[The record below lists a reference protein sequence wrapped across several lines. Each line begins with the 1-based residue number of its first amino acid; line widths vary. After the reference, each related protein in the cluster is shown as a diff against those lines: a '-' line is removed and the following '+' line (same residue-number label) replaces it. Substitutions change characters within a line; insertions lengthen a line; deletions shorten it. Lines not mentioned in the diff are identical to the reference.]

1 MPGLNIPEEGKR
13 ACLWAEEESISQDSN
28 NVHLAEQWMQNVL
41 DAEPDVAATLAHL
54 QPFMEREEVPLREVV
69 FCGCGEP
76 LIRLDHVLEI
86 SRVLK
91 RQGVRIRVNTNG
103 HAPLIHGLEV
113 VDRLKGVVDAVSI
126 SLNAQDALTYIRL
139 SRPAAGEDAFEALLE
154 FSDECV
160 QAIGDVTL
168 SMVYLGPEET
178 AGMGFHLDVDACRS
192 LAEKM
197 GAAFRVR

>member
-1 MPGLNIPEEGKR
+1 MPGLNIPEERKR

-28 NVHLAEQWMQNVL
+28 NVHLAEQWMQDVL

-54 QPFMEREEVPLREVV
+54 QTFMEREEVPLREVV

-154 FSDECV
+154 FSEECV